1 MPDGRSPRTLFGVAV
16 KGVWKMFA
24 QRADHFAGFAVG
36 EPADAGRIMD
46 AAAVVK
52 VDGSVRADLDA
63 QGNRVL

>member
-1 MPDGRSPRTLFGVAV
+1 
-16 KGVWKMFA
+16 MFA
-24 QRADHFAGFAVG
+24 QRVDHFAGFAVG

>member
-1 MPDGRSPRTLFGVAV
+1 
-16 KGVWKMFA
+16 MFA
-24 QRADHFAGFAVG
+24 QRAAHFAGYAVG
-36 EPADAGRIMD
+36 ESAYAGRIMD

>member
-1 MPDGRSPRTLFGVAV
+1 
-16 KGVWKMFA
+16 MFA

-36 EPADAGRIMD
+36 EPAGAGRIMD

-63 QGNRVL
+63 QATGFSETGMPFNVR